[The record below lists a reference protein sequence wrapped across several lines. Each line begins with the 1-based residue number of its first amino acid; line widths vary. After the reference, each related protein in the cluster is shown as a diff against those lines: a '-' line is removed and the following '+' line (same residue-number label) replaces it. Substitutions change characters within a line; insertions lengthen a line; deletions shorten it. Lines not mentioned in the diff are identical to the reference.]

1 MGHTKRNGRH
11 GRHHTRH
18 NNSNGLGRG
27 RKSNVTAA
35 QRRRTAAKKTRERA
49 AYRRQQNARTLRNQR
64 KIQQMINLQERA
76 RIARYMDAMR
86 NPYGRYGQKWDE
98 AGFDMYD

>member
-1 MGHTKRNGRH
+1 MGHAKRNGHH

-18 NNSNGLGRG
+18 KSSKGLGRG
-27 RKSNVTAA
+27 RKSTVTAA
-35 QRRRTAAKKTRERA
+35 QRRRITAKKTRERA
-49 AYRRQQNARTLRNQR
+49 AYRRQQKARTLRNQI
-64 KIQQMINLQERA
+64 KMQA
-76 RIARYMDAMR
+76 RMARYMDAMR